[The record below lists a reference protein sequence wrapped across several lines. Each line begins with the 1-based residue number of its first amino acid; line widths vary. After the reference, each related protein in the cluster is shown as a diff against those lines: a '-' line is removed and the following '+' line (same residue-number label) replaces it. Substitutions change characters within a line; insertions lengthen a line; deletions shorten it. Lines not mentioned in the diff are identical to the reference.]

1 MILVFR
7 RTGQRRYAVVAKR
20 ESLPDFEMNPAPGFD
35 PLMPHDL
42 MHLIVEAVL
51 GLKRGIF
58 GQLTAGGDAGT
69 FRTALDSK
77 AQRRIAVR
85 TRKRGRKLL
94 QEGRSDCALSEKA
107 TFLCWHEWR
116 SRSSSIDQQKASK
129 AMTEQARLVRDVLK
143 TNEIRALN
151 TKKLDEICHHLDEL
165 SSRWSR
171 LQVGESMAVRW
182 PDLALLSDPAV
193 LAQE

>member
-1 MILVFR
+1 LILIFR
-7 RTGQRRYAVVAKR
+7 RTGHRKYAVVATR
-20 ESLPDFEMNPAPGFD
+20 ESFPDLEMNPAPGFD

-42 MHLIVEAVL
+42 MHLIVEALL

-58 GQLTAGGDAGT
+58 GQLAAGGDAGT
-69 FRTALDSK
+69 FHTAFDPRNRRTAK
-77 AQRRIAVR
+77 R

-94 QEGRSDCALSEKA
+94 QEGRDDCALSEKA

-116 SRSSSIDQQKASK
+116 ARSSSIDQQKASK
-129 AMTEQARLVRDVLK
+129 AMAEQARLVRDVLK

-171 LQVGESMAVRW
+171 LQLGESMAVRW
-182 PDLALLSDPAV
+182 PDLAVLSDPTA
-193 LAQE
+193 LKQK

>member
-1 MILVFR
+1 V
-7 RTGQRRYAVVAKR
+7 KR
-20 ESLPDFEMNPAPGFD
+20 DSFPDLEMNPAPGFD
-35 PLMPHDL
+35 PLMPHDF
-42 MHLIVEAVL
+42 MHLIVEALL

-58 GQLTAGGDAGT
+58 GQLAAGGDAGT
-69 FRTALDSK
+69 FHTAFDSK
-77 AQRRIAVR
+77 AKRRIATR

-94 QEGRSDCALSEKA
+94 KEGRGDCALSEKA

-116 SRSSSIDQQKASK
+116 TRASSTDPQKASK
-129 AMTEQARLVRDVLK
+129 AMTEEARLVRDVLK

-171 LQVGESMAVRW
+171 LQVGESIAVRW
-182 PDLALLSDPAV
+182 PDLAVSADSAA
-193 LAQE
+193 LALE